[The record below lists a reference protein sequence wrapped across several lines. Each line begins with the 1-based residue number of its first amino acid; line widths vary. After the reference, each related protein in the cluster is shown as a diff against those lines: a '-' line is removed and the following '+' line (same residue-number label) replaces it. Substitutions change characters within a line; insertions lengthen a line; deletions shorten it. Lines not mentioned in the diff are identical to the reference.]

1 MNLPASPRSRTRVRV
16 ASATAVGVL
25 ALATL
30 TGCTGNGSDSHDS
43 GQGRRPH
50 STAPSATPAKIALPS
65 PRSAPAPAASLSPA
79 ATPGEVRISDGPF
92 TDRVRITKLAL
103 AKGPAA
109 VTGHLAV
116 TSDVSHLIDLE
127 LRAAY
132 YDAQGRLLG
141 TGTFEHAENDE
152 AAHDHS
158 EHSGPQAEN
167 AGIDFTIPA
176 NGLKGSPT
184 AAVVTIPVL
193 VNE

>member
-1 MNLPASPRSRTRVRV
+1 MPLPASPRSRTRVRV
-16 ASATAVGVL
+16 ASATASGVL
-25 ALATL
+25 ALAAL
-30 TGCTGNGSDSHDS
+30 TGCSDSAQDS
-43 GQGRRPH
+43 RPH
-50 STAPSATPAKIALPS
+50 STASSATSSELALPT

-92 TDRVRITKLAL
+92 TDRVRITKLTL

-109 VTGHLAV
+109 VTGHLVV
-116 TSDVSHLIDLE
+116 TSDVSDLIALE

-141 TGTFEHAENDE
+141 TGTFEHTEE
-152 AAHDHS
+152 GHAHG

-167 AGIDFTIPA
+167 GGIDFTIPA
-176 NGLKGSPT
+176 KGLHGTPA
-184 AAVVTIPVL
+184 AAVLSIPVL

>member
-1 MNLPASPRSRTRVRV
+1 MTLPAGPRSRTRPRV
-16 ASATAVGVL
+16 ASATAVVVL
-25 ALATL
+25 ALAAL
-30 TGCTGNGSDSHDS
+30 TGCTSNSSDSHDT
-43 GQGRRPH
+43 GRDRRPH
-50 STAPSATPAKIALPS
+50 DTASAAAPAEFTPPS
-65 PRSAPAPAASLSPA
+65 PRSAPAPAASLSPVA
-79 ATPGEVRISDGPF
+79 APGEVRISDGPF

-132 YDAQGRLLG
+132 YDAQGRLVG
-141 TGTFEHAENDE
+141 TGTFEYAEDDE
-152 AAHDHS
+152 SAHDHGG
-158 EHSGPQAEN
+158 HSGPQAEN

-176 NGLKGSPT
+176 KGLKGTPA

>member
-1 MNLPASPRSRTRVRV
+1 MPLSASPRSRTRGRV
-16 ASATAVGVL
+16 ASATAVGALVL
-25 ALATL
+25 GAL
-30 TGCTGNGSDSHDS
+30 TGCSGNGQDS
-43 GQGRRPH
+43 RPH
-50 STAPSATPAKIALPS
+50 STASSATPSELALPT

-79 ATPGEVRISDGPF
+79 ATPGEVRISEGPF

-109 VTGHLAV
+109 VTGHLVV
-116 TSDVSHLIDLE
+116 TSDVSDLIALE

-141 TGTFEHAENDE
+141 TGTFEHAEEGE
-152 AAHDHS
+152 AAHAHG

-167 AGIDFTIPA
+167 EGIDFTIPA
-176 NGLKGSPT
+176 KGVQGTPA
-184 AAVVTIPVL
+184 AAVVSIPVL

>member
-1 MNLPASPRSRTRVRV
+1 M

-25 ALATL
+25 VLGAL
-30 TGCTGNGSDSHDS
+30 TGCSDNGQDS
-43 GQGRRPH
+43 RPH
-50 STAPSATPAKIALPS
+50 STASSATSSELALPT

-109 VTGHLAV
+109 VTGHLVV
-116 TSDVSHLIDLE
+116 TSDVSDLIALE

-141 TGTFEHAENDE
+141 TGSFEHAEEGE
-152 AAHDHS
+152 AAHAHGG
-158 EHSGPQAEN
+158 HSGPQAEN
-167 AGIDFTIPA
+167 EGIDFTIPA
-176 NGLKGSPT
+176 KGIQGTPA
-184 AAVVTIPVL
+184 AAVVSIPVL

>member
-1 MNLPASPRSRTRVRV
+1 MTLPAGSRVRV
-16 ASATAVGVL
+16 ASAAAVGVL
-25 ALATL
+25 ALTTL
-30 TGCTGNGSDSHDS
+30 TGCTGSHDNVRD
-43 GQGRRPH
+43 RRPH
-50 STAPSATPAKIALPS
+50 STASSATPAEFALPS
-65 PRSAPAPAASLSPA
+65 PRSAPAPAAGLSPA

-92 TDRVRITKLAL
+92 TDRVRITNLAL
-103 AKGPAA
+103 ATGPAA

-141 TGTFEHAENDE
+141 TGTFEHAEDDE
-152 AAHDHS
+152 AAHNHGG
-158 EHSGPQAEN
+158 HSGPQAEN

-176 NGLKGSPT
+176 KGLKGTPA

>member
-1 MNLPASPRSRTRVRV
+1 MPLPASPRSRTRGRV

-25 ALATL
+25 VLGAL
-30 TGCTGNGSDSHDS
+30 TGCSDNGQDS
-43 GQGRRPH
+43 RPH
-50 STAPSATPAKIALPS
+50 STASATSSELALPT
-65 PRSAPAPAASLSPA
+65 PRSAPAPAASLSPV

-92 TDRVRITKLAL
+92 TDRVRITKLTL

-109 VTGHLAV
+109 VTGHLVV
-116 TSDVSHLIDLE
+116 TSDVSDLIALE

-141 TGTFEHAENDE
+141 TGTFEHTEE
-152 AAHDHS
+152 GHAHG

-167 AGIDFTIPA
+167 GGIDFTVPA
-176 NGLKGSPT
+176 KGLQDTPA
-184 AAVVTIPVL
+184 AAVLSIPVL